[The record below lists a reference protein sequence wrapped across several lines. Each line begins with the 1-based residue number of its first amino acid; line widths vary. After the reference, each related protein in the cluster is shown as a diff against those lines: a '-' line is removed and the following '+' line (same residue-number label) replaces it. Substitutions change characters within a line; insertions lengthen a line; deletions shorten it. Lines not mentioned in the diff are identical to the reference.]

1 MHIYIYI
8 WIKYAARNL
17 RCMGYT
23 LKTKSHKG
31 QESRTRSQGPG
42 AIDQEPRTKSQA
54 YTMHGAKQNDF
65 AQQAF
70 AMHKHLCNL
79 FPVTASGTKVKAL
92 CLTGSADLRARDA
105 IIWHSCQMHVREL
118 AQTETAIHIYKGN
131 QKRKR
136 GSREL
141 WHLFVLL
148 LFAFPSVER
157 IRTLETILRFWVY
170 SPR

>member
-1 MHIYIYI
+1 
-8 WIKYAARNL
+8 
-17 RCMGYT
+17 MGYT

-118 AQTETAIHIYKGN
+118 AQTETAIYIYTK
-131 QKRKR
+131 
-136 GSREL
+136 
-141 WHLFVLL
+141 V
-148 LFAFPSVER
+148 
-157 IRTLETILRFWVY
+157 
-170 SPR
+170 

>member
-1 MHIYIYI
+1 
-8 WIKYAARNL
+8 
-17 RCMGYT
+17 MGYT

-118 AQTETAIHIYKGN
+118 AQTETAIYIYIYKGIT
-131 QKRKR
+131 KKGREDHASS
-136 GSREL
+136 GTSSCCSSWPSPPSRE
-141 WHLFVLL
+141 H
-148 LFAFPSVER
+148 APSR
-157 IRTLETILRFWVY
+157 P
-170 SPR
+170 S

>member
-1 MHIYIYI
+1 
-8 WIKYAARNL
+8 
-17 RCMGYT
+17 MGYT

-92 CLTGSADLRARDA
+92 CLTGSADLRARQSSGTLA
-105 IIWHSCQMHVREL
+105 EREL
-118 AQTETAIHIYKGN
+118 AQRHNKKICSRAEYDYNVQEPARQITYRFKSEYDYNVQEPAVA
-131 QKRKR
+131 KRIMR
-136 GSREL
+136 ALAPLRVAPLNFPPRREN
-141 WHLFVLL
+141 
-148 LFAFPSVER
+148 
-157 IRTLETILRFWVY
+157 TL
-170 SPR
+170 